1 MSWMVRCLILSGDQ
15 SKHTSQVLKVKAQAG
30 DMLRQM
36 REVREMNWGAQGSGR
51 NRHQVRS
58 RDETVPTLSSI
69 GITKSQSPPPGT
81 DHGR

>member
-36 REVREMNWGAQGSGR
+36 REAREMNWGA
-51 NRHQVRS
+51 
-58 RDETVPTLSSI
+58 
-69 GITKSQSPPPGT
+69 
-81 DHGR
+81 